1 MIPTETELTHF
12 LEVYRTKHFTRASIK
27 LGIAQPSLTQS
38 ILKLE
43 EKTGVQLFYRTK
55 QGCIPTP
62 SADTLYD
69 KATSLQELWKSVS
82 GGISEKKDALSG
94 TFRLGCH
101 QSVGAYTLPRFF
113 KALAKGAPAIEI
125 KLYHDWS
132 RKITEKIVGYEL
144 DLGFVVNPAKHR
156 DLVLIKLGTD
166 RVAFWRAKG
175 LTPGKLIFTDAD
187 SSQIKNM
194 LGKKFAARFSD
205 YRLVESSSLE
215 LVRTL
220 TLNGAGIGVL
230 PERVAKAESNAL
242 EMVDATLPTLQDD
255 IYLVYRADTL
265 KSAAGRALIEAA
277 KHSIERHV
285 KLS

>member
-1 MIPTETELTHF
+1 MIPTETELAHF

-62 SADTLYD
+62 SADILYD
-69 KATSLQELWKSVS
+69 KATSLQELWKGVAGSM
-82 GGISEKKDALSG
+82 SEKKDSLSG
-94 TFRLGCH
+94 TFRVGCH

-113 KALAKGAPAIEI
+113 KTIAKNAPSIEI
-125 KLYHDWS
+125 KLHHDWS
-132 RKITEKIVGYEL
+132 RKITEKIINYEL
-144 DLGFVVNPAKHR
+144 DLGFVVNPTRHR

-175 LTPGKLIFTDAD
+175 MNSGKIIFTDAN
-187 SSQIKNM
+187 SGQIQSM
-194 LGKKFAARFSD
+194 LGKKFAAN
-205 YRLVESSSLE
+205 SLE

-220 TLNGAGIGVL
+220 TLSGAGIGIL
-230 PERVAKAESNAL
+230 PERVAKAENNAL
-242 EMVDATLPTLQDD
+242 EMVDTALPTIQDE

-277 KHSIERHV
+277 KHSIQ
-285 KLS
+285 K